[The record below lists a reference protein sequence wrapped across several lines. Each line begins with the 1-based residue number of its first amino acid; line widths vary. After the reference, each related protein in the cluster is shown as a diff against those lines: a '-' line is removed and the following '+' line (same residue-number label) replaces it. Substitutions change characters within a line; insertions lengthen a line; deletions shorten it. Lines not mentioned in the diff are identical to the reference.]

1 MLNHSGVCLSLFLVE
16 SALFSEPQ
24 CSHAPRCY
32 ALLLVQ
38 LHVYVESSLPLC
50 RTEAVLTSS
59 LPSVLVQHFVFPCF
73 WDFCPFPFP
82 SFHASNTAP
91 YFRISRFQFPWLIVP
106 FNITFSAESIELCL
120 SRLQDCHHPVLSRG
134 SHLPSLLILPP
145 SLSFSICLSKRSGC
159 SLLSVSQ
166 SHHFYFLPGI
176 RFKTYLLK
184 QVPFFFFF
192 FKSSHLC
199 REIQQTNKII
209 LVVFTSSYFP

>member
-38 LHVYVESSLPLC
+38 LRVYVESSLPLC

-120 SRLQDCHHPVLSRG
+120 VFKTAAILCCPEDHI
-134 SHLPSLLILPP
+134 SLLC
-145 SLSFSICLSKRSGC
+145 SSFPLHCLSASVCRRGVAAASSLFLSPTAFIFYLASG
-159 SLLSVSQ
+159 LK
-166 SHHFYFLPGI
+166 H
-176 RFKTYLLK
+176 TYWSKCL
-184 QVPFFFFF
+184 FFFF
-192 FKSSHLC
+192 
-199 REIQQTNKII
+199 
-209 LVVFTSSYFP
+209 